1 MTRRRRS
8 LVINGLLVA
17 VLLGAGVAGC
27 LVFFG
32 SSGSAQPTAARTAAA
47 ANRDVSEVVTA
58 SGTVQSSFSAAASF
72 GASGTVTEIDVK
84 VGDVVTKGQQ
94 LAKLDPTQ
102 AQLQVD
108 IAQGNLNAAL
118 DRGTGTTAL
127 LTAYRQAQLAL
138 QQAKDAFAA
147 TTLTAP
153 GDGTV
158 TSVTG
163 SVGQKVGSSNTT
175 SSTTTTAATSGVV
188 VVTDL
193 KNLVLHANVSES
205 DVSKLKVDQAATV
218 TVNAMQSQPIQAKV
232 TRVDLTPTTANNVV
246 QYSVTLTLTSPP
258 EGLRPGQSASVE
270 ITVAGAT
277 GVLAVP
283 AAAVQ
288 TVNGESSVQVPENG
302 AAEDDAERVDRL
314 RRPDPDRRAGPV
326 GRRVAGR
333 AGAGDDDPQ
342 RRHKVTT
349 TPDYRILSQDQL
361 LTARTATTETFTV
374 LLASVAAISLLVG
387 GIGITNIMLVTVT
400 ERIREIG
407 IRKAAGAPRSSGSS

>member
-8 LVINGLLVA
+8 LVINGLLVV
-17 VLLGAGVAGC
+17 VLLGAGVAGY

-72 GASGTVTEIDVK
+72 GASGTVTEINVK

-118 DRGTGTTAL
+118 DKGTGTTAL
-127 LTAYRQAQLAL
+127 LTAYRQTQLAL
-138 QQAKDAFAA
+138 QQAKDTLAS
-147 TTLTAP
+147 TVLTAP
-153 GDGTV
+153 GDGTI

-163 SVGQKVGSSNTT
+163 AIGQKVGSGSTSS
-175 SSTTTTAATSGVV
+175 SSTTTTTTTASGFV

-205 DVSKLKVDQAATV
+205 DVSKLKADQAATV

-232 TRVDLTPTTANNVV
+232 TQVDLTPTTANNVV
-246 QYSVTLTLTSPP
+246 QYGVTLTLTEPP
-258 EGLRPGQSASVE
+258 AGLRPGQSASVE
-270 ITVAGAT
+270 VTVAGAT
-277 GVLAVP
+277 NVLAVP

-288 TVNGESSVQVPENG
+288 TVDGASSVQVLENG
-302 AAEDDAERVDRL
+302 AETRKTVEVGVRGDQYVEIKSGL
-314 RRPDPDRRAGPV
+314 SAGEEV
-326 GRRVAGR
+326 VL
-333 AGAGDDDPQ
+333 PQ
-342 RRHKVTT
+342 VTT
-349 TPDYRILSQDQL
+349 STNQN
-361 LTARTATTETFTV
+361 RTGQQQGGQFPGTGTGQRNGGGFT
-374 LLASVAAISLLVG
+374 G
-387 GIGITNIMLVTVT
+387 TG
-400 ERIREIG
+400 R
-407 IRKAAGAPRSSGSS
+407 

>member
-8 LVINGLLVA
+8 LVINGLLVV
-17 VLLGAGVAGC
+17 VLLGAGVAGY

-32 SSGSAQPTAARTAAA
+32 SSGSAQPTAARTTAA

-72 GASGTVTEIDVK
+72 GASGTVTEVNVQ

-94 LAKLDPTQ
+94 LARLDPTQ

-118 DRGTGTTAL
+118 DKGTATTAL

-138 QQAKDAFAA
+138 QQAKDTLAS

-153 GDGTV
+153 GDGTI

-163 SVGQKVGSSNTT
+163 AVGQKVSSGNT
-175 SSTTTTAATSGVV
+175 SSTAAGTTTTAPSGFV

-193 KNLVLHANVSES
+193 KNLVVHANVSES
-205 DVSKLKVDQAATV
+205 DVSKLKGDQAATV
-218 TVNAMQSQPIQAKV
+218 TVNAMQSQPVQAKV
-232 TRVDLTPTTANNVV
+232 TQVDLTPTTANNVV
-246 QYSVTLTLTSPP
+246 QYGVTLTLTEPP
-258 EGLRPGQSASVE
+258 AGLRPGQSASVE

-277 GVLAVP
+277 NVLAVP

-288 TVNGESSVQVPENG
+288 TVGGASSVAVLENG
-302 AAEDDAERVDRL
+302 AETRKAVEIGVRGDQYVEIKSGL
-314 RRPDPDRRAGPV
+314 SAGEEV
-326 GRRVAGR
+326 VL
-333 AGAGDDDPQ
+333 PQ
-342 RRHKVTT
+342 VTT
-349 TPDYRILSQDQL
+349 STNQN
-361 LTARTATTETFTV
+361 RTGQQQGGQFPGTGGQRNGGGFT
-374 LLASVAAISLLVG
+374 G
-387 GIGITNIMLVTVT
+387 TG
-400 ERIREIG
+400 R
-407 IRKAAGAPRSSGSS
+407 

>member
-8 LVINGLLVA
+8 LVINGLLVV
-17 VLLGAGVAGC
+17 VLLGAGVAGY

-72 GASGTVTEIDVK
+72 GASGTVTEINVK

-118 DRGTGTTAL
+118 DKGTGTTAL

-138 QQAKDAFAA
+138 QQAKDALAA

-153 GDGTV
+153 GDGTI

-163 SVGQKVGSSNTT
+163 SVGQKVGSSTT
-175 SSTTTTAATSGVV
+175 SSSSTTTTTAASGFV

-205 DVSKLKVDQAATV
+205 DVSKLKADQAATV
-218 TVNAMQSQPIQAKV
+218 TVNAMQSQPVQAKV
-232 TRVDLTPTTANNVV
+232 TQVDLTPTTANNVV
-246 QYSVTLTLTSPP
+246 QYGVTLTLTEPP
-258 EGLRPGQSASVE
+258 AGLRPGQSASVE
-270 ITVAGAT
+270 VTVAGAT

-288 TVNGESSVQVPENG
+288 TVNGASSVAVLENG
-302 AAEDDAERVDRL
+302 AET
-314 RRPDPDRRAGPV
+314 RRTVEVGVRGDQYVEIKSGLSAGEEVVLPQV
-326 GRRVAGR
+326 STSTNQNRTGQQQGGQFPGTGQRNGGGFTGTGR
-333 AGAGDDDPQ
+333 
-342 RRHKVTT
+342 
-349 TPDYRILSQDQL
+349 
-361 LTARTATTETFTV
+361 
-374 LLASVAAISLLVG
+374 
-387 GIGITNIMLVTVT
+387 
-400 ERIREIG
+400 
-407 IRKAAGAPRSSGSS
+407 

>member
-8 LVINGLLVA
+8 LLINGLLVV
-17 VLLGAGVAGC
+17 VLLGAGVAGY

-47 ANRDVSEVVTA
+47 ANRDVSETVTA

-72 GASGTVTEIDVK
+72 GASGTVTEINVK

-118 DRGTGTTAL
+118 DKGTGTTAL

-138 QQAKDAFAA
+138 QQAKDNLAA

-153 GDGTV
+153 GDGTI

-163 SVGQKVGSSNTT
+163 AVGQKVGSGNTSSSSTT
-175 SSTTTTAATSGVV
+175 SSSTTSTTTSGFV

-205 DVSKLKVDQAATV
+205 DVSKLKADQAATV
-218 TVNAMQSQPIQAKV
+218 TVNAMQAQPIQAKV
-232 TRVDLTPTTANNVV
+232 TQVDLTPTTSNNVV
-246 QYSVTLTLTSPP
+246 QYGVTLTLTEPP
-258 EGLRPGQSASVE
+258 AGLRPGQSASVE
-270 ITVAGAT
+270 VTVSSAT
-277 GVLAVP
+277 NVLAVP

-288 TVNGESSVQVPENG
+288 TVNGASSVQVLENG
-302 AAEDDAERVDRL
+302 AETRKTVEIGVRGDQYVEIKSGL
-314 RRPDPDRRAGPV
+314 SAGEEV
-326 GRRVAGR
+326 VL
-333 AGAGDDDPQ
+333 PQ
-342 RRHKVTT
+342 VTT
-349 TPDYRILSQDQL
+349 STNQNRTGQQQGTGQFPGTGGGNRNGGG
-361 LTARTATTETFTV
+361 LTGTGR
-374 LLASVAAISLLVG
+374 
-387 GIGITNIMLVTVT
+387 
-400 ERIREIG
+400 
-407 IRKAAGAPRSSGSS
+407 

>member
-8 LVINGLLVA
+8 LVINGLLVV
-17 VLLGAGVAGC
+17 VLLGAGVAGY
-27 LVFFG
+27 LMFFG
-32 SSGSAQPTAARTAAA
+32 SPGSAQPTAARTAAA

-72 GASGTVTEIDVK
+72 GASGTVTEVNVK
-84 VGDVVTKGQQ
+84 VGDVVTQGQQ

-118 DRGTGTTAL
+118 DKGTGTTAL

-138 QQAKDAFAA
+138 QQAKDTLAS

-153 GDGTV
+153 GDGTI

-163 SVGQKVGSSNTT
+163 AVGQKVSSANT
-175 SSTTTTAATSGVV
+175 SSTTSTTTTSGFV

-205 DVSKLKVDQAATV
+205 DVSKLKGDQAATV
-218 TVNAMQSQPIQAKV
+218 TVNAMQTQPIQAKV
-232 TRVDLTPTTANNVV
+232 TQVDLTPTTANNVV
-246 QYSVTLTLTSPP
+246 QYGVTLTLTEPP
-258 EGLRPGQSASVE
+258 AGLRPGQSASVE

-277 GVLAVP
+277 NVLAVP

-288 TVNGESSVQVPENG
+288 TVGGASSVAVLENG
-302 AAEDDAERVDRL
+302 AEV
-314 RRPDPDRRAGPV
+314 RRTVEVGVRGDQYVEVRSGLAAGEEV
-326 GRRVAGR
+326 VL
-333 AGAGDDDPQ
+333 PQ
-342 RRHKVTT
+342 VTT
-349 TPDYRILSQDQL
+349 PTGQQQGGQFPGTGGQRNGGG
-361 LTARTATTETFTV
+361 FT
-374 LLASVAAISLLVG
+374 G
-387 GIGITNIMLVTVT
+387 TG
-400 ERIREIG
+400 R
-407 IRKAAGAPRSSGSS
+407 